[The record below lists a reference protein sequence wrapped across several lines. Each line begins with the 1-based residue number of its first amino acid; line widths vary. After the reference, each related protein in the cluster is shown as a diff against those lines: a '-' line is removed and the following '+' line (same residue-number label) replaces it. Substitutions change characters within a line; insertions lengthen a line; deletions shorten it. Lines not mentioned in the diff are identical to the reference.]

1 MRETVGAIKCVI
13 KDKIPKKKGKVGT
26 FLIIIMNG
34 IDIMRKL
41 PFQKL

>member
-13 KDKIPKKKGKVGT
+13 KDKIPKKGKVGT
-26 FLIIIMNG
+26 FLTIIMNG
-34 IDIMRKL
+34 MDIMRKL